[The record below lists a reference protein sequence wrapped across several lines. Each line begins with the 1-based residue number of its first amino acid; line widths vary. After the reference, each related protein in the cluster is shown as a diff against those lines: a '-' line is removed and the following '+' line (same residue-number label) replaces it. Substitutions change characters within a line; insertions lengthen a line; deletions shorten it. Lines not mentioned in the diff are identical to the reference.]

1 MPRTLKQK
9 PRPYQREAAEYA
21 LKKKRCICVL
31 PTGTGKTLIGA
42 LWASTLLERGVARRV
57 LVLEPTR
64 YLVGQVAAYYRRLG
78 LEDAA
83 PVHGGMP
90 PEQRRKAWRAR
101 IVIATP
107 EVVLADIEEAPLHE
121 VDAVV
126 VDECHHTTGKDAYA
140 KLMEL
145 VKAEYRLGLTA
156 YLPPSRVAEVK
167 RFLGHVKSW
176 SWSDPRIKKYVP
188 EWIGEVYEAELND
201 EEKRLLSMLEE
212 KLRTADRR
220 HRSLIKLAERF
231 FVRDGALALKETLE
245 KGGKMYSVLDGE
257 VLRLLSRL
265 RPAHKLPAL
274 ERVLSDHEGFSKA
287 IIFIDRVSLAY
298 LVAKR
303 LKELDVENIVLCGKS
318 RREKSV
324 EELVAA
330 ARSPHVKAIV
340 ATSAGEEGVDLP
352 TADLLVIWSNVASP
366 LRFIQRHGRLLRKQ
380 GSKLKFVAYI
390 VTPDTP
396 DMDSLID
403 ALYMA
408 KRAGVDVPL
417 DDEAV
422 KQLLK
427 RSVKARILE
436 LISSRPLPLEWV
448 AELLSMSYTEARR
461 HLNYLTRSGEAVYFY
476 THLGRLYLA
485 RGALHL
491 AEEEYEEWFKPRIK
505 ESRADVYL
513 YHPGGRRHI
522 GGGPGEV
529 AERLAKAVA
538 HGLEAV
544 KFAVQVFDPET
555 RSYHLVN
562 LTYSFP
568 VDSPRLARLIAMN
581 AFRYAEYVAL
591 GR

>member
-212 KLRTADRR
+212 KLRAADRR

-303 LKELDVENIVLCGKS
+303 LKELDVENIVLCGK
-318 RREKSV
+318 
-324 EELVAA
+324 AA
-330 ARSPHVKAIV
+330 
-340 ATSAGEEGVDLP
+340 
-352 TADLLVIWSNVASP
+352 
-366 LRFIQRHGRLLRKQ
+366 
-380 GSKLKFVAYI
+380 
-390 VTPDTP
+390 
-396 DMDSLID
+396 
-403 ALYMA
+403 
-408 KRAGVDVPL
+408 
-417 DDEAV
+417 
-422 KQLLK
+422 
-427 RSVKARILE
+427 
-436 LISSRPLPLEWV
+436 
-448 AELLSMSYTEARR
+448 
-461 HLNYLTRSGEAVYFY
+461 
-476 THLGRLYLA
+476 
-485 RGALHL
+485 
-491 AEEEYEEWFKPRIK
+491 
-505 ESRADVYL
+505 
-513 YHPGGRRHI
+513 GRRAWRNSWPQ
-522 GGGPGEV
+522 PG
-529 AERLAKAVA
+529 APTLK
-538 HGLEAV
+538 
-544 KFAVQVFDPET
+544 Q
-555 RSYHLVN
+555 
-562 LTYSFP
+562 
-568 VDSPRLARLIAMN
+568 
-581 AFRYAEYVAL
+581 
-591 GR
+591 